1 VRSPATLPTTPR
13 LPLTLLL
20 TLAGCALLG
29 FGLAGGSL
37 LGGSVA
43 SASLGGRPNP
53 DPTPRRLDPEA
64 AAPLVSAA
72 GPTPRPTATPV
83 PPSAVV
89 QPAIMA
95 GADLQA
101 TPPAPDPARPSW
113 VTNTRET
120 GLWSGPSDGTLYS
133 KLPTGEIFRVLDL
146 QAGRFRVFYPGDRAQ
161 RAPGEAWVD
170 RTDLVGIA
178 WPRWVR
184 LRSAGTI
191 MARPAPTAAG
201 LRELKAGD
209 YIEVVGEA
217 RGDWAQVFYLG
228 DGRAS
233 SVDGWL
239 EAGPTVPIPG
249 PEVASTFATSRDL
262 LKGGPEPWIKLP
274 YHSQMDGTPWSL
286 ANCGPTTI
294 GMVLEGFGFQVTP
307 VTLRQE
313 ALALQQNED
322 CNDCG
327 VYIQN
332 LAEVVSRRGLK
343 VNNLRDADPEA
354 FHRWTLDEI
363 RAELQAG
370 RPVVPQVFYR
380 KLPGRAT
387 SAYYGDHFVV
397 LTGLLDDRIVF
408 NDPID
413 VEGPGYSRLITP
425 QALDQAMAGADYP
438 YAAFSVTRAGS

>member
-1 VRSPATLPTTPR
+1 
-13 LPLTLLL
+13 
-20 TLAGCALLG
+20 
-29 FGLAGGSL
+29 
-37 LGGSVA
+37 
-43 SASLGGRPNP
+43 
-53 DPTPRRLDPEA
+53 
-64 AAPLVSAA
+64 
-72 GPTPRPTATPV
+72 
-83 PPSAVV
+83 
-89 QPAIMA
+89 
-95 GADLQA
+95 
-101 TPPAPDPARPSW
+101 
-113 VTNTRET
+113 
-120 GLWSGPSDGTLYS
+120 
-133 KLPTGEIFRVLDL
+133 VLDL

-170 RTDLVGIA
+170 RADLVGIA
-178 WPRWVR
+178 WPHWVR

-209 YIEVVGEA
+209 YVEVVGEA
-217 RGDWAQVFYLG
+217 HGDWAQVFYLG

-233 SVDGWL
+233 PVEGWL
-239 EAGPTVPIPG
+239 AAGPTVPIPG
-249 PEVASTFATSRDL
+249 PEVASTFATGRDL
-262 LKGGPEPWIKLP
+262 LKGGSEPWIKLP
-274 YHSQMDGTPWSL
+274 YRSQMDGTPWSL

-307 VTLRQE
+307 AMLRKE
-313 ALALQQNED
+313 VLALQQNED
-322 CNDCG
+322 CDDCG

-380 KLPGRAT
+380 KLPGRTT

-413 VEGPGYSRLITP
+413 VEGPGYSRLISP